1 MIFRLNP
8 EKANEGRGSVVPP
21 FVIPVDAGIQGNDS
35 LFVGVFKVSK
45 NGISTAGSKAFA
57 RMTAS
62 PPLCHARPD
71 RASRTMSPYFGGAVT
86 PLIPKKR
93 HSCCLDPRI
102 RKDDGRRGVAGG
114 VLFRVWGRLSFLKN
128 GINAPW
134 MLAFASMTA
143 EGCVAGWDKLSRTV
157 VPPLSSPSK
166 LDPRVQGDDSLFLQC
181 VNVNKSGTRLLNAH
195 IRKDDGGANLKH
207 TPI

>member
-8 EKANEGRGSVVPP
+8 EKANEGRGCVVPP
-21 FVIPVDAGIQGNDS
+21 FVISVDAGIQGNDS

-57 RMTAS
+57 RMTA
-62 PPLCHARPD
+62 
-71 RASRTMSPYFGGAVT
+71 G
-86 PLIPKKR
+86 
-93 HSCCLDPRI
+93 
-102 RKDDGRRGVAGG
+102 
-114 VLFRVWGRLSFLKN
+114 
-128 GINAPW
+128 
-134 MLAFASMTA
+134 
-143 EGCVAGWDKLSRTV
+143 GCVAGWDKLSRTV